1 MPWVGMELPVDE
13 VDFALFATATRV
25 TINNGRTASFWWSS
39 WLDGNAPALLFPLL
53 FKHSKRKNRTV
64 AEALSEEQWIRVV
77 PYDLAVPLL
86 DEFVRLWGL
95 IEDVLFNAGN
105 TEADTITWT
114 RTESREYT
122 LHSKISV

>member
-1 MPWVGMELPVDE
+1 MAEQQVSG
-13 VDFALFATATRV
+13 
-25 TINNGRTASFWWSS
+25 G
-39 WLDGNAPALLFPLL
+39 PAGWTETLQPFFFPLL

-77 PYDLAVPLL
+77 SYDLTVPLL